1 MRRLVTLMSIV
12 VGALFPALPGA
23 AEEHVVSNNNMQF
36 LVNDA
41 KVETITIKVGDQVVF
56 RNDDRLVHNV
66 YSRTPGFE
74 FDLGSL
80 RRGTS
85 AKHTFAKAG
94 SVDIECAIHPH
105 MKFKIQ
111 VQP

>member
-1 MRRLVTLMSIV
+1 MRCSVALMATV
-12 VGALFPALPGA
+12 VGVIVPALQSA
-23 AEEHVVSNNNMQF
+23 ADEHVVSNNNMQF

-41 KVETITIKVGDQVVF
+41 KVETLTIKVGDQVVF
-56 RNDDRLVHNV
+56 RNDDLVHNV

-74 FDLGSL
+74 FDLGTM

-85 AKHTFAKAG
+85 AKHTFPKAG

-111 VQP
+111 IQP

>member
-1 MRRLVTLMSIV
+1 MRRSVALMATV
-12 VGALFPALPGA
+12 VGVVLPALQSA
-23 AEEHVVSNNNMQF
+23 ADEHVVSNNNMQF

-41 KVETITIKVGDQVVF
+41 KVELHNQGRGPVVF

-66 YSRTPGFE
+66 YSRTPGFRVR
-74 FDLGSL
+74 SWTM

-94 SVDIECAIHPH
+94 SVDIECAIHPY

-111 VQP
+111 IQP

>member
-1 MRRLVTLMSIV
+1 MHHV
-12 VGALFPALPGA
+12 VGATLPALQARPK
-23 AEEHVVSNNNMQF
+23 SMWSRKNNMQF
-36 LVNDA
+36 LVKDA
-41 KVETITIKVGDQVVF
+41 KVETFTIKVGDQVVF

-74 FDLGSL
+74 FDLGTM

-111 VQP
+111 IQP